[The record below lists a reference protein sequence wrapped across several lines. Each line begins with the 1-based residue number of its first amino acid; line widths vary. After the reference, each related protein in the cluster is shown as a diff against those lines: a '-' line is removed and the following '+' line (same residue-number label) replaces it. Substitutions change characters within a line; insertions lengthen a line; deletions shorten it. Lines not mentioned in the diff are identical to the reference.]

1 MSSAQRDSGE
11 FGAVTDGE
19 RPVDTEPIADEPA
32 PSRIEVRCTGRTAVG
47 QVRDHNEDN
56 FVVAN
61 LESGQIR
68 PRDEVVHDDI
78 GERGVVFAVCD
89 GMGGAAAGE
98 VASQMAV
105 DILVEALRR
114 GGAPKNRDA
123 LARRLVSAVEEAG
136 KRIYESAQRERSRRG
151 MGTTATVAVL
161 VDKVLFL
168 AEVGDSRA
176 YLLRG
181 GQMKQLTKDQS
192 LVNQLIEAG
201 HLTEAEAE
209 AFEHSNIILQ
219 ALGTSESV
227 QVDLTF
233 VELRRGDRLLM
244 CSDGLSGLVHAD
256 MLRTTLD
263 SVKDSAECT
272 SKLIEYAEAAGGH
285 DNITVVVADFDGEGL
300 SETAEGDTFGYLQY
314 PLPPSDD
321 ASSAFLDE
329 DTESSFRQP
338 VRDPAEPPTAP
349 PPASVRRERERDR
362 DQGESLLPLSGDM
375 GDGQGNALWLVGGGL
390 VLAAGVAVWL
400 WLAPSATKR
409 HDEEARDEAHTT
421 AVPAPEPPA
430 AREAEVEVKVYTDV
444 AGAKLLVNGEDRGEL
459 PPEQS
464 KSLRLRPGAY
474 RFEAQSAG
482 NPAAVSVVTVRG
494 DMPMDVFLQAPKAA
508 PQDDQGKPA
517 GAAAGSAAMAP
528 EQGDTKPAEHH
539 AAEDEAGH
547 ARRAAERA
555 ARRAAERAQATQ
567 AAQAAPAAA
576 EPGVPAQ
583 AGSAVAPAA
592 PAQPAVT
599 PPPDSTAAPRSES
612 KRKHPSASAPEPA
625 APATAPKELP
635 DNPF

>member
-11 FGAVTDGE
+11 FSALADGE
-19 RPVDTEPIADEPA
+19 RPIASEPLADDA
-32 PSRIEVRCTGRTAVG
+32 ALRIEVTCAGRTAVG

-61 LESGQIR
+61 LETGQVR
-68 PRDEVVHDDI
+68 PRDEVVHDDV
-78 GERGVVFAVCD
+78 GERGVMFAVCD

-114 GGAPKNRDA
+114 GGAPKHRDA

-181 GQMKQLTKDQS
+181 GQLKQLTKDQS

-256 MLRTTLD
+256 LLRSTLGG
-263 SVKDSAECT
+263 VKDPAECS

-300 SETAEGDTFGYLQY
+300 TAPTDSDSFGYMQY

-321 ASSAFLDE
+321 QASAFIDE
-329 DTESSFRQP
+329 DTESTFRAP
-338 VRDPAEPPTAP
+338 VRDPGEAPTAP
-349 PPASVRRERERDR
+349 PPAAHNRRDR
-362 DQGESLLPLSGDM
+362 DQGESLLPLVGDT
-375 GDGQGNALWLVGGGL
+375 GDSQGNVLWFVGGAL
-390 VLAAGVAVWL
+390 ALAAGVAI
-400 WLAPSATKR
+400 WLAL
-409 HDEEARDEAHTT
+409 E
-421 AVPAPEPPA
+421 PA
-430 AREAEVEVKVYTDV
+430 ARNPEDDEAQKQAATTAPAPQPPAEPEIEVKVYTDV
-444 AGAKLLVNGEDRGEL
+444 AGAKLLVNGEDHGEL
-459 PPEQS
+459 TAEQS
-464 KSLRLRPGAY
+464 KSLRLKPGAY

-482 NPAAVSVVTVRG
+482 SPAAVSVVTVRG

-508 PQDDQGKPA
+508 PEGEQPPGKPA
-517 GAAAGSAAMAP
+517 DG
-528 EQGDTKPAEHH
+528 KPAEAPREAQPSETAPQ
-539 AAEDEAGH
+539 AAQQPSGEAGPTTPPSDEAAR
-547 ARRAAERA
+547 ARRAERA
-555 ARRAAERAQATQ
+555 ARRAERA
-567 AAQAAPAAA
+567 AAA
-576 EPGVPAQ
+576 EAAAAESPAATPGATP
-583 AGSAVAPAA
+583 APAG
-592 PAQPAVT
+592 
-599 PPPDSTAAPRSES
+599 
-612 KRKHPSASAPEPA
+612 RKPEPA
-625 APATAPKELP
+625 APAAPAPPVEIP

>member
-11 FGAVTDGE
+11 FGALPETPDGAQ
-19 RPVDTEPIADEPA
+19 PIDEA
-32 PSRIEVRCTGRTAVG
+32 IDSEAGAGSRIEVTCAGRTAVG

-61 LESGQIR
+61 LDSGQVR
-68 PRDEVVHDDI
+68 PRDEVVHDDV
-78 GERGVVFAVCD
+78 GERGVMFAVCD

-114 GGAPKNRDA
+114 GGAPKHRDA

-181 GQMKQLTKDQS
+181 GQLKQLTKDQS

-256 MLRTTLD
+256 MLRTTMD
-263 SVKDSAECT
+263 SVKDPSECS

-300 SETAEGDTFGYLQY
+300 TAPEDNDSFGYMQY
-314 PLPPSDD
+314 PLPASDD
-321 ASSAFLDE
+321 AASAFIDE
-329 DTESSFRQP
+329 DTEHNYRAP
-338 VRDPAEPPTAP
+338 ARDPSEAATAP
-349 PPASVRRERERDR
+349 PPAATQNRRDR
-362 DQGESLLPLSGDM
+362 DNESLLPLSGDA
-375 GDGQGNALWLVGGGL
+375 GDGQGNALWFIGGAL
-390 VLAAGVAVWL
+390 ALAAGVAI
-400 WLAPSATKR
+400 WLALEPSTQKP
-409 HDEEARDEAHTT
+409 ELSEGPTT
-421 AVPAPEPPA
+421 GAPKAAPAPAPAPA
-430 AREAEVEVKVYTDV
+430 AEAEVEGKVYTDV
-444 AGAKLLVNGEDRGEL
+444 ADAKLVVNGEDHGGL
-459 PPEQS
+459 PAEQS
-464 KSLRLRPGAY
+464 KSLRLKPGAY

-482 NPAAVSVVTVRG
+482 TPRAVSVVTVRG
-494 DMPMDVFLQAPKAA
+494 DMPMDVFLQAPKAQPEGAQPPAGQA
-508 PQDDQGKPA
+508 PQPQGAQPA
-517 GAAAGSAAMAP
+517 PGEPQAP
-528 EQGDTKPAEHH
+528 EAPPSGASETKPPPPV
-539 AAEDEAGH
+539 DEA
-547 ARRAAERA
+547 ARERRAAARA
-555 ARRAAERAQATQ
+555 ARRAAAAAAAGDTQ
-567 AAQAAPAAA
+567 SAPGAAASAAPSADKPESPAPGKPA
-576 EPGVPAQ
+576 EI
-583 AGSAVAPAA
+583 
-592 PAQPAVT
+592 
-599 PPPDSTAAPRSES
+599 
-612 KRKHPSASAPEPA
+612 
-625 APATAPKELP
+625 P